1 MPQKIDVK
9 AGIKLSKTIEEWNA
23 ANEYFKA
30 TINLSAEITDLNREV
45 YLLQES
51 IYNYFRDV
59 ADRSDVSN
67 TNAETLSLFQ
77 MKYNYLSRRQ
87 LKYHLNELK
96 SLQCDTLASDI
107 QYVSKLLR
115 LKYSKRTH
123 ALLSEKSHD
132 IRIQ

>member
-1 MPQKIDVK
+1 MD
-9 AGIKLSKTIEEWNA
+9 A

-45 YLLQES
+45 DLLQES

-77 MKYNYLSRRQ
+77 MKYNHLSRRQ
-87 LKYHLNELK
+87 LKYHLNLMN
-96 SLQCDTLASDI
+96 
-107 QYVSKLLR
+107 SKVCNV
-115 LKYSKRTH
+115 
-123 ALLSEKSHD
+123 
-132 IRIQ
+132 IR